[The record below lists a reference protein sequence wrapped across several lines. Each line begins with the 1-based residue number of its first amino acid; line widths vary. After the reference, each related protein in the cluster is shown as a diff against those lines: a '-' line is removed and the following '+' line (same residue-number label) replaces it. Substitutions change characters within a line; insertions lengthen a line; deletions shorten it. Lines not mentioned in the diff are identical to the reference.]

1 VAIETVLPFKLI
13 LNVVRSGVSEFDTS
27 LMTWL
32 WDKEEPINS
41 ELSVDV
47 RFGAYSLLRWRVAN
61 RYDRLAANYLAFI
74 KLASI
79 RIWLRAN
86 ESVPYASSPQ
96 GSAS

>member
-1 VAIETVLPFKLI
+1 
-13 LNVVRSGVSEFDTS
+13 
-27 LMTWL
+27 ML

-79 RIWLRAN
+79 RI
-86 ESVPYASSPQ
+86 
-96 GSAS
+96 